1 MGRGSRTPHEERAVA
16 ELAGREKI
24 VAAQRRLAT
33 LVSGGAPAAEVF
45 AAIAEQVGDVIGLP
59 LVVVWRYD
67 SDGMGTVVGAWCELA
82 HPFEV
87 GSRWPLDGGAL
98 CALLSTTGRPGR
110 IDDLTAADG
119 AIADAQRGSGMRAC
133 AGAPILVDGGVW
145 GAISVLSTASTA
157 LPQQIE
163 YRLAEIT
170 ELVASAI
177 SNIASREELA
187 RLAEEQSALRR
198 VATLVARAVPEEQL
212 FATVAEEVGRL
223 FGADLAGLIRYED
236 DLSITPVAGWGAV
249 GAHPPWPD
257 PWPADEADP
266 ATMMAKTRQPVR
278 IDWQGVPGPIAGMLR
293 DAGIRS
299 SVGSPVLVDGRLWGA
314 FALHSSDSNPFPLD
328 SESRLEAF
336 AELIAIAISNI
347 EARAELAASRARIV
361 EAADGERR
369 RVVRDLH
376 DGAQQRLVHTIVT
389 VKRGQLA
396 LDNGSESET
405 RALLAEA
412 LDHAQQATQELREL
426 AHGLLPAV
434 LAYGGLRAAV
444 QELASRTP
452 LPVETRIF
460 ADRLPAR
467 VEATAYFVIAE
478 ALTNIAKHSGARR
491 ATIRGSVERSTVYL
505 EVRDDGVGGARP
517 DGSGL
522 LGLADRLGAL
532 GGRLRIESPS
542 HGGTLIACELPL
554 PTSARGGSA
563 PAHGPGAE
571 PPVPRQRPRG
581 AGHDSSVTARAQSA
595 SGVWRGRA
603 R

>member
-1 MGRGSRTPHEERAVA
+1 
-16 ELAGREKI
+16 
-24 VAAQRRLAT
+24 
-33 LVSGGAPAAEVF
+33 
-45 AAIAEQVGDVIGLP
+45 
-59 LVVVWRYD
+59 
-67 SDGMGTVVGAWCELA
+67 
-82 HPFEV
+82 
-87 GSRWPLDGGAL
+87 
-98 CALLSTTGRPGR
+98 
-110 IDDLTAADG
+110 
-119 AIADAQRGSGMRAC
+119 
-133 AGAPILVDGGVW
+133 
-145 GAISVLSTASTA
+145 
-157 LPQQIE
+157 
-163 YRLAEIT
+163 
-170 ELVASAI
+170 
-177 SNIASREELA
+177 
-187 RLAEEQSALRR
+187 
-198 VATLVARAVPEEQL
+198 
-212 FATVAEEVGRL
+212 
-223 FGADLAGLIRYED
+223 
-236 DLSITPVAGWGAV
+236 
-249 GAHPPWPD
+249 
-257 PWPADEADP
+257 
-266 ATMMAKTRQPVR
+266 MMAKTRQPVR

-405 RALLAEA
+405 RALFAEA

-581 AGHDSSVTARAQSA
+581 ASHDSSVTARAQSA

>member
-1 MGRGSRTPHEERAVA
+1 VGD
-16 ELAGREKI
+16 
-24 VAAQRRLAT
+24 
-33 LVSGGAPAAEVF
+33 GAPAAEVF

-67 SDGMGTVVGAWCELA
+67 SDGMGTVVSAWSELA

-87 GSRWPLDGGAL
+87 ASRWSLDGGAL

-110 IDDLTAADG
+110 VDDLTAADG
-119 AIADAQRGSGMRAC
+119 TIADAQRSSGMRAC
-133 AGAPILVDGGVW
+133 AGAPILVDGRVW

-157 LPQQIE
+157 LPEQIE
-163 YRLAEIT
+163 FRLAEIT
-170 ELVASAI
+170 ELVATAI
-177 SNIASREELA
+177 SNSTSREELG
-187 RLAEEQSALRR
+187 RLVEEQSALRR
-198 VATLVARAVPEEQL
+198 VATLVARAGPEEQL
-212 FATVAEEVGRL
+212 FATVIGEVGRL
-223 FGADLAGLIRYED
+223 FGADVAGMIRYEA
-236 DLSITPVAGWGAV
+236 DLSVTPLAGWGAV

-266 ATMMAKTRQPVR
+266 ATVMAKTRRPVR
-278 IDWQGVPGPIAGMLR
+278 IDWQGVPGPIAGLLR

-314 FALHSSDSNPFPLD
+314 LALHRSDSNPFPPD
-328 SESRLEAF
+328 AESRLEAF

-347 EARAELAASRARIV
+347 EARVELAASRARIV
-361 EAADGERR
+361 DAADGERR

-389 VKRGQLA
+389 VKQGQQA
-396 LDNGSESET
+396 LDKGSVSET

-412 LDHAQQATQELREL
+412 LDHAQQAIRELREL

-434 LAYGGLRAAV
+434 LAHGGLRPAV
-444 QELASRTP
+444 QELASRAP

-460 ADRLPAR
+460 AGRLPAR
-467 VEATAYFVIAE
+467 IEATAYFVIAE
-478 ALTNIAKHSGARR
+478 ALTNIVKHSGARR
-491 ATIRGSVERSTVYL
+491 ATIRASVARRTVYL

-517 DGSGL
+517 TGSGL

-554 PTSARGGSA
+554 ASSPTAGST

-571 PPVPRQRPRG
+571 PRVRRQGRRG
-581 AGHDSSVTARAQSA
+581 AGHESSVSARAGQEQ
-595 SGVWRGRA
+595 
-603 R
+603 